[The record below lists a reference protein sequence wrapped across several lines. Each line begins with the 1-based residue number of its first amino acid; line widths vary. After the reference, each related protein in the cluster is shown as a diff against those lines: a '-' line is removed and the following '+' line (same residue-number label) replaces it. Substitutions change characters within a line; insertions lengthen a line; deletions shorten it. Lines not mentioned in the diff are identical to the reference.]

1 MAANAFFI
9 TRFSKF
15 CFSRIY
21 AMLTT
26 CKTSRFYFKKSKF
39 LQPNVE
45 WKLFE
50 SKAGNSQTTSQSGL
64 VESSHK
70 ERFELESLSTKSRY
84 LLYYSHKQRKTIC
97 KSSTVISTN
106 LLEGVF
112 RNCLTKNYFTSRVV
126 LSQIKSW

>member
-26 CKTSRFYFKKSKF
+26 RKTSRFYFKKSKF

-50 SKAGNSQTTSQSGL
+50 SKAENSQTTSQRGL
-64 VESSHK
+64 VESSHR
-70 ERFELESLSTKSRY
+70 ERFELESLSTKSRLG
-84 LLYYSHKQRKTIC
+84 LLYYSYKQRKTIC
-97 KSSTVISTN
+97 N
-106 LLEGVF
+106 D
-112 RNCLTKNYFTSRVV
+112 
-126 LSQIKSW
+126 